1 MVETSPVNRLQS
13 RLGRI
18 PLAIALVV
26 GLGLTAACD
35 TAEERAENHYQTG
48 LQLLEEGEI
57 DRALVEFRNVF
68 KLNGKHEGARLTYAR
83 VQRERG
89 QSQEAYGQYLRLV
102 EQYPDNFEGRRA
114 LAEMAV
120 QARNW
125 DEAERHVSRAVEL
138 DPNDV
143 LVQSIDNAVNYFHA
157 MRDKDEPAQEA
168 AIIKAQALV
177 EQDKS
182 LTSAREIL
190 LDDLLRKQDWYA
202 ALDVIDEGLA
212 TDPANRELYRLRLG
226 ILQQLGDFDAV
237 QTQLRDLMEQFP
249 EERRDYKQAL
259 IRVFVAQGKIEEAEK
274 FLREEAYRDG
284 AKTEDKAFLVGFL
297 EQVGGREAALE
308 EVNNQIQA
316 GGDDLARF
324 RAMRAK
330 LNFELG
336 NTDIAIQE
344 MEGLTKGAERNAET
358 RAFEVDLARM
368 LFRDNNAVG
377 ARALIEQ
384 VLAEDGSQP
393 DAIKLKANWLIEDD
407 ETGDAIVMLR
417 AALNQSPEDSELMAL
432 MAKAYEREGN
442 KDLMIEMLSLAA
454 QSSGNAPADSMRYA
468 SVLVADEKL
477 VAAEGVLIDSLRVN
491 PQNIAL
497 LSMLGNIYAQM
508 EDWGRTESVIE
519 TLNKLEGPEAAAQAA
534 ALTARKL
541 SQQDRGEDLTAML
554 EGMTDDP
561 TMGRN
566 AEIALLRTRLA
577 NDGPEAANAYLEEL
591 LAESPEDPALRFI
604 KAGFLTGFNK
614 PDEAEAIFRD
624 LITEDPNRSNVWIA
638 YYRLKLQS
646 GDTEG
651 AREVLAE
658 SLIALPE
665 NGTLLWAKAG
675 ELERDGDVEGAI
687 AIYEDM
693 YTRNSNSLVIANN
706 LASLLAT
713 HRADAESLQ
722 RAYTVSRRLRD
733 SEVPAFQDTF
743 GWILFRRGSHE
754 SALDYLT
761 AAALGLPGDIT
772 VQYHLAVNLAALARN
787 KEALD
792 QFNKVAEMIDPV
804 NPPEFADEVAAEIA
818 RLEGAAPA
826 ND

>member
-1 MVETSPVNRLQS
+1 MNRLQS
-13 RLGRI
+13 QLGRI
-18 PLAIALVV
+18 SLAIVLVV

-68 KLNGKHEGARLTYAR
+68 KLNGEHEGARATYAR

-102 EQYPDNFEGRRA
+102 EQYPDNLEGRRA

-120 QARNW
+120 QARDW
-125 DEAERHVSRAVEL
+125 DEAERHVSKAIEL
-138 DPNDV
+138 DPDDV
-143 LVQSIDNAVNYFHA
+143 LIQSIDNAVNYFHA
-157 MRDKDEPAQEA
+157 VRDKDEPAQEA

-177 EQDKS
+177 EQDKG

-212 TDPANRELYRLRLG
+212 ADPANRELHRLRLG
-226 ILQQLGDFDAV
+226 ILQQTGDFDAV
-237 QTQLRDLMEQFP
+237 QKQLRDLMEQFP

-259 IRVFVAQGKIEEAEK
+259 VRVFVAQGEIDEAEE
-274 FLREEAYRDG
+274 FLREEARRDD
-284 AKTEDKAFLVGFL
+284 AKTEDKALLIGFL
-297 EQVGGREAALE
+297 EQVRGREAALE
-308 EVNNQIQA
+308 EVDNQIQA

-336 NTDIAIQE
+336 NTEIAIEE

-368 LFRDNNAVG
+368 LFRDKNAVG

-442 KDLMIEMLSLAA
+442 KDLRVEMLSLAA
-454 QSSGNAPADSMRYA
+454 QASGNAPADSMRYA
-468 SVLVADEKL
+468 SALVADEKL
-477 VAAEGVLIDSLRVN
+477 VAAEGVLIDSLRLN
-491 PQNIAL
+491 PQNVAL

-508 EDWGRTESVIE
+508 EDWGRTESVIDA
-519 TLNKLEGPEAAAQAA
+519 LNKLQGPEAAAQAA
-534 ALTARKL
+534 ALTTRKL
-541 SQQDRGEDLTAML
+541 AQQDRGEDLAAML

-577 NDGPEAANAYLEEL
+577 NDGPEAANAYLDEL
-591 LAESPEDPALRFI
+591 LAESPDDPALRFI
-604 KAGFLTGFNK
+604 KAGFLTDLNK

-624 LITEDPNRSNVWIA
+624 LISEDPNRSNVWIA

-646 GDTEG
+646 GDIQG
-651 AREVLAE
+651 ARDVLKE
-658 SLIALPE
+658 SLKALPE
-665 NGTLLWAKAG
+665 NATLLWAKAG

-713 HRADAESLQ
+713 HRTDAESLQ

-761 AAALGLPGDIT
+761 AAALGLPNDVT

-787 KEALD
+787 KEALA
-792 QFNKVAEMIDPV
+792 QFNKVADMIDQA

-818 RLEGAAPA
+818 RLGGAAPA